1 MEDERGTEADN
12 CENEKNTLS
21 RGLRG
26 ANNTSLISKSGLKS
40 YSSPDSESGVEK
52 DSERDSISDSK
63 LVIMVMIVV
72 VAKAGFKDRLY
83 ILREIIMR
91 KKALNFINKMRRS
104 NNLQY
109 LAQG

>member
-1 MEDERGTEADN
+1 MEGGGDTEADS
-12 CENEKNTLS
+12 CESEKGTLS

-26 ANNTSLISKSGLKS
+26 VNDVSLTSESGSES
-40 YSSPDSESGVEK
+40 YFSPDSESGAER
-52 DSERDSISDSK
+52 DSERGLISD
-63 LVIMVMIVV
+63 LELIIMAITVA

-83 ILREIIMR
+83 ILREIIIR
-91 KKALNFINKMRRS
+91 KKALNFINRVCKN